1 MPLLRPEVPRANAR
15 SIRHG
20 FVSADWQPVTPRR
33 PAQGTAKRCCHHECA
48 RARIG
53 RPQARQDPT
62 LEPPWRPRV
71 RIKRQRV
78 RQIWRLRARQNLTLK
93 DSDLPGWQRRDAS
106 AALQAARSARAHAQL
121 PMSRTQHARSVPRSC
136 RRLPRAASA
145 RCSPRMQRTVRHHHH
160 HDGRADGA
168 WPRSGLNTT
177 QLPSIRCSSC
187 SAPTMGNHVPMI
199 LNPMSVRSI
208 LIKKLGTASE
218 GVCVHL
224 LQNQ

>member
-1 MPLLRPEVPRANAR
+1 M
-15 SIRHG
+15 
-20 FVSADWQPVTPRR
+20 
-33 PAQGTAKRCCHHECA
+33 
-48 RARIG
+48 
-53 RPQARQDPT
+53 
-62 LEPPWRPRV
+62 
-71 RIKRQRV
+71 
-78 RQIWRLRARQNLTLK
+78 RQIPNWALTGPPGSDFGTPLASQSPNQAPTSPPGTDLAPTKNKSLTLK

-106 AALQAARSARAHAQL
+106 TALQAARSARAHAQL

-218 GVCVHL
+218 GVSVHL
-224 LQNQ
+224 LQNQQLL

>member
-1 MPLLRPEVPRANAR
+1 MRPEVPRANAR

-20 FVSADWQPVTPRR
+20 FVPADWQPVTPRR

-71 RIKRQRV
+71 RIRRQRV
-78 RQIWRLRARQNLTLK
+78 RQDPIWRLRDRQNLTLK

-106 AALQAARSARAHAQL
+106 AALQAASSARAHAQL

-136 RRLPRAASA
+136 RRCPAQRQRGA
-145 RCSPRMQRTVRHHHH
+145 RLACNAPSVIIIIMTVALTVR
-160 HDGRADGA
+160 GLVADSTQRSCR
-168 WPRSGLNTT
+168 RSG
-177 QLPSIRCSSC
+177 
-187 SAPTMGNHVPMI
+187 PTAEFP
-199 LNPMSVRSI
+199 
-208 LIKKLGTASE
+208 K
-218 GVCVHL
+218 CV
-224 LQNQ
+224 

>member
-1 MPLLRPEVPRANAR
+1 MSAPEPELGA
-15 SIRHG
+15 H
-20 FVSADWQPVTPRR
+20 R
-33 PAQGTAKRCCHHECA
+33 PARIRLWNPPGDPESESCA
-48 RARIG
+48 NESARTRSG
-53 RPQARQDPT
+53 
-62 LEPPWRPRV
+62 
-71 RIKRQRV
+71 
-78 RQIWRLRARQNLTLK
+78 RLRARQNLTLK

-136 RRLPRAASA
+136 RRLCRAASG
-145 RCSPRMQRTVRHHHH
+145 RCSPHMQRTVRHHHH

>member
-1 MPLLRPEVPRANAR
+1 MRPEVPRANAR

-20 FVSADWQPVTPRR
+20 FVPADWQPVTPRR

-62 LEPPWRPRV
+62 LEPPCRPRV
-71 RIKRQRV
+71 RIMRQRV
-78 RQIWRLRARQNLTLK
+78 RQDPIWAPTSPTESDSQRQRPSRMAAPGCEHGAAGSALSEGARA
-93 DSDLPGWQRRDAS
+93 
-106 AALQAARSARAHAQL
+106 AAHEPHAAREVRAPELSA
-121 PMSRTQHARSVPRSC
+121 
-136 RRLPRAASA
+136 LPRAASA

-187 SAPTMGNHVPMI
+187 SAPTMGNHVPDDPPSTRGNMG
-199 LNPMSVRSI
+199 PFCG
-208 LIKKLGTASE
+208 KQ
-218 GVCVHL
+218 L
-224 LQNQ
+224 LV

>member
-1 MPLLRPEVPRANAR
+1 LRPDVPRANAR
-15 SIRHG
+15 STRHG
-20 FVSADWQPVTPRR
+20 FVPADWQPVTPRR

-71 RIKRQRV
+71 RIRRQRV
-78 RQIWRLRARQNLTLK
+78 RQDPIWRLRARQNLTLK

-106 AALQAARSARAHAQL
+106 AALQAASSARAHAQL

-160 HDGRADGA
+160 HDGRPDGA

-177 QLPSIRCSSC
+177 QLPSIRSS
-187 SAPTMGNHVPMI
+187 A
-199 LNPMSVRSI
+199 
-208 LIKKLGTASE
+208 
-218 GVCVHL
+218 
-224 LQNQ
+224 